1 MLRKKDKHLSLSSM
15 DVVKGDER
23 NKVSEEYLRFFCYP
37 FGDKA

>member
-23 NKVSEEYLRFFCYP
+23 NKVSEEYLRCLYP